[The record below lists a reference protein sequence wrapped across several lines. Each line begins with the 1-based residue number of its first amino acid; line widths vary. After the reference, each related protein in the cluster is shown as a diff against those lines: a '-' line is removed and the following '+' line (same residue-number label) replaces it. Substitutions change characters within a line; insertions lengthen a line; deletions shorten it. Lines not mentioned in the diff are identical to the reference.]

1 MITVPAYFTDG
12 QRQATITA
20 GKLAGLTVQR
30 IVNEPT
36 AAALAYGLQWQTQ
49 SRKADNATASED
61 KERTVL
67 VYDFGGGTFDVSVLR
82 IEQDVQ
88 MVMATGGD
96 SHLGGADLDDVL
108 IEHFSADF
116 GTSAD
121 VVVAVHCY
129 YYYYY
134 YYLLLLLLL
143 LLLIM

>member
-1 MITVPAYFTDG
+1 MITVPAYFSDG

-49 SRKADNATASED
+49 SRKADNATASDYTKD

-121 VVVAVHCY
+121 IVVAVYILKVY
-129 YYYYY
+129 YYETDYCY
-134 YYLLLLLLL
+134 
-143 LLLIM
+143 